1 MLPGPVIVTKCP
13 NCQGSVLRRTLA
25 SGNTLGA
32 KWWTDG
38 EFRARMLPMTPGLV
52 RCGHCTQVAWRDDF
66 EEVDSYE
73 SYLGFL
79 AFSEE
84 DDAKKRME
92 SAKAKRAQ
100 YENLPYFEEP
110 SAEEIIKFVN
120 RSSLPSDQEV
130 HARILAWRRWND
142 SRRDEDKFQA
152 LTEEEQKNLIR
163 IVELL
168 EQLGDQNLL
177 LSEAYRELGDLASA
191 RRVIDQ
197 SAFADEEQST
207 VQFLL
212 ELIDRGDTQVCLIT
226 EDEEREWRMLRRVRS
241 RNDPNPCLPA
251 YDSSGPPVFSIASNK
266 WWFKPVGMLVHNW
279 ALIEKNTDGTA
290 TAYFFHDLGTT
301 KNATPGYRYYQLKGR
316 CAVVDSL
323 DFEDEEL
330 AAFELEFNGFQEL
343 SKKPGPWDGSEP
355 FGTFYDARET
365 EEGIYSRGGYWK
377 KMS

>member
-1 MLPGPVIVTKCP
+1 MLPGPVIVTMCP

-241 RNDPNPCLPA
+241 RNDPNPCLPG